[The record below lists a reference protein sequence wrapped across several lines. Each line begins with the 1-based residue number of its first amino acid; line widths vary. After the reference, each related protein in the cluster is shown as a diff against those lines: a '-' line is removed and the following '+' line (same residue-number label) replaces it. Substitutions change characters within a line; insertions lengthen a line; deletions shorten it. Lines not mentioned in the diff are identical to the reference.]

1 MVVNLSVNSF
11 MLEVYRVKA
20 QSCTRAGDKEGLM
33 SELSTT
39 KVEESVQQ
47 YVKLAL
53 EAPTREERDR
63 YVRKAAELARSQD
76 VTWRASLKKVG

>member
-33 SELSTT
+33 SELSTP
-39 KVEESVQQ
+39 KVEVSVGQ

-53 EAPTREERDR
+53 EATTREERHR
-63 YVRKAAELARSQD
+63 YVRMAAQLAQSQD
-76 VTWRASLKKVG
+76 VTRRESLKKVG